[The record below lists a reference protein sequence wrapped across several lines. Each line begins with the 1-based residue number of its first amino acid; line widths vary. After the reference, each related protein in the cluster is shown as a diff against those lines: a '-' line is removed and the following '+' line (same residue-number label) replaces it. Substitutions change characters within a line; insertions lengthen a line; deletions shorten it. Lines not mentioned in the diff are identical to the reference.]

1 MMTKCVKCGYVCA
14 ACLNRLDEPVDG
26 PGNDNQQASDTLKN
40 LEEENANLREALN
53 SLIDRSEYAK
63 YTELMEACETA
74 VDIMHASVDNEL
86 IVEDRLD
93 DVMASVQVIESAIAS
108 HGQAAATRKVETPSE
123 TAELAI
129 DDMEPDVMRKAMQG
143 QRETIERVRSL
154 CRRAA
159 ECLDNHGGREWPLA
173 KALRK
178 ELAVPPK

>member
-26 PGNDNQQASDTLKN
+26 PGDDNQQYTSMLKN
-40 LEEENANLREALN
+40 LQEQL
-53 SLIDRSEYAK
+53 DRLPSVEK

-108 HGQAAATRKVETPSE
+108 HGQAAVTRKVETPSE
-123 TAELAI
+123 TAELVI

-143 QRETIERVRSL
+143 QRETIMKLTADMDEMEKEHEEDVAEGNRVI
-154 CRRAA
+154 A
-159 ECLDNHGGREWPLA
+159 EQQQQIARLLA
-173 KALRK
+173 RHEPNNA
-178 ELAVPPK
+178 